1 MKSNNPMGMVQN
13 LIKNN
18 SNAQNMM
25 AQLQKMTPEQQAQQ
39 VADYC
44 NKNNID
50 INELKKMLGK

>member
-13 LIKNN
+13 LTKNN
-18 SNAQNMM
+18 PQAQNMM

-44 NKNNID
+44 NQNNIN
-50 INELKKMLGK
+50 IEQLKKMLG